1 MRDSNAWFLTTVF
14 AQGGGVSGPFSWK
27 LGGPHRQKF
36 DCCCS
41 CKYSARLGEKMYES
55 REKMRVDEIV
65 DQVVGRSWLQGCPNI
80 CAATHFHAR
89 SSSRAN
95 VVLDVVV
102 AVSFAVCRFFIWNSQ
117 MCWHCHCWS
126 KDSSTHTEGC
136 GIPHLHKR
144 GRKNR
149 GYSSGTVGHSS
160 VAYLPCQ
167 VELQPYTFV
176 IVYNMCYAIVQNV
189 LCVPVAGMARN
200 MR

>member
-1 MRDSNAWFLTTVF
+1 
-14 AQGGGVSGPFSWK
+14 
-27 LGGPHRQKF
+27 
-36 DCCCS
+36 
-41 CKYSARLGEKMYES
+41 
-55 REKMRVDEIV
+55 MRVDEIV

-102 AVSFAVCRFFIWNSQ
+102 VVSFAVCRFFIWNSQ

-149 GYSSGTVGHSS
+149 GYSSGTAVWHICHAKWNCSHT
-160 VAYLPCQ
+160 L
-167 VELQPYTFV
+167 LLLYTICAMLYRMYYVFPSLEWPEICV
-176 IVYNMCYAIVQNV
+176 SRDPKSLIRFIKLEYSLDLCRCVCCVVKHTSIRNV
-189 LCVPVAGMARN
+189 LL
-200 MR
+200 